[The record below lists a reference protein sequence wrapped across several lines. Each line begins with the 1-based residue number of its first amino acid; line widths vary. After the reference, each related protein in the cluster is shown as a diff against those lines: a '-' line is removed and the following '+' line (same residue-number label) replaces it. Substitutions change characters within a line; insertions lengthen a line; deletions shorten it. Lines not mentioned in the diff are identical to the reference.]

1 MTHTETTSATD
12 TETAETRVALL
23 HVDNLSVELPP
34 ESQNLLLNP
43 DAKAIPLVKG
53 ISFEIRAGQIL
64 ALVGESG
71 SGKSLT
77 ALAILRLLPNTLRI
91 SGGAVWLGGDS
102 LFRRTEAGMNRVRG
116 RQAAMIFQ
124 EPQSALNPVQTL
136 EQQIGEVL
144 RLHRTLSRQ
153 QIRDRVL
160 DLLKEVGIPDAEER
174 LGWYPHQLS
183 GGQKQRVVIAIALAC
198 EPDLLIA
205 DEPTT
210 ALDVTIQQQILELLN
225 ELRRTRDLGVLL
237 ITHDMGVVAEMA
249 DDVAVMR
256 HGEILEY
263 RDKRAFFHDPQHEY
277 SRQLI
282 HSLPNQD
289 FRQHGQATGPLLKLE
304 GVKVWFPQ
312 RKGILQRVVGHT
324 KAVDGVSLRIGRGET
339 LALVGESGSGK
350 STVGRAI
357 LGLEPLHSGEVL
369 FDGERIDNLKSAQF
383 RPWRKRI
390 QVIFQDPFSSMNPR
404 KTVRDI
410 LAEGMVSLGLV
421 SNARQSEPKL
431 IQLLERVGL
440 EAEHLDRFPHEF
452 SGGQR
457 QRIAI
462 ARAIAVEPDLIICD
476 EPTSA
481 LDVSIRGQVLAL
493 LLELQQEMGLSYLF
507 ITHDLSI
514 IPHLAHRVAVMKQGV
529 LVEQGSTEA
538 LMGNPQ
544 HDYTRRLLAAAP
556 GKAILNATGETSA
569 V

>member
-12 TETAETRVALL
+12 TETAEMRVALL

-116 RQAAMIFQ
+116 RKAAMIFQ

-174 LGWYPHQLS
+174 LSWYPHQLS

-357 LGLEPLHSGEVL
+357 LGLEPLYSGEVL

-538 LMGNPQ
+538 LMSNPQ

-556 GKAILNATGETSA
+556 GKAVLATVTETHE

>member
-1 MTHTETTSATD
+1 MTD
-12 TETAETRVALL
+12 TPMTSTPMEQQSAETPLL
-23 HVDNLSVELPP
+23 MVRNLAIELPV
-34 ESQNLLLNP
+34 ESQNAFLNP
-43 DAKAIPLVKG
+43 DAKPVELVKG
-53 ISFEIRAGQIL
+53 IQFEIQAGKIL

-77 ALAILRLLPNTLRI
+77 ALAILRLLPNALKITRGSVQL
-91 SGGAVWLGGDS
+91 SGNS
-102 LFRRTEAGMNRVRG
+102 LFDRTEADMNQVRG
-116 RQAAMIFQ
+116 RQAAMVFQ

-144 RLHRTLSRQ
+144 KLHRRPGKQ
-153 QIRDRVL
+153 EIRDRVVE
-160 DLLKEVGIPDAEER
+160 LLQEVGIPDPEQR
-174 LGWYPHQLS
+174 LSWYPHQLS

-210 ALDVTIQQQILELLN
+210 ALDVTIQKQILELLN
-225 ELRRTRDLGVLL
+225 QLRKTRNLGVLL

-263 RDKRAFFHDPQHEY
+263 RPKADFFERPEHEY
-277 SRQLI
+277 SLKLI
-282 HSLPNQD
+282 NSLPDQS
-289 FRQHGQATGPLLKLE
+289 FRQGKHLAGPLLKVE

-312 RKGILQRVVGHT
+312 RKGILRRVVGHT
-324 KAVDGVSLRIGRGET
+324 KAVDGVSFRIGRGET

-350 STVGRAI
+350 STVGRAV
-357 LGLEPLHSGEVL
+357 LGLEPLQEGQIL
-369 FDGERIDNLKSAQF
+369 FDGERIDNLRPSQF

-404 KTVRDI
+404 KRIRDI

-421 SNARQSEPKL
+421 ANAREPEQKL
-431 IQLLERVGL
+431 IELLERVGM

-481 LDVSIRGQVLAL
+481 LDVSIRGQVLEL
-493 LLELQQEMGLSYLF
+493 LLELQREMGLSYLF

-514 IPHLAHRVAVMKQGV
+514 IPHLAHQVAVMQRGC
-529 LVEQGSTEA
+529 LVEQGITEQ
-538 LMGNPQ
+538 LMTAPQ
-544 HDYTRRLLAAAP
+544 HEYTQQLLAAAP
-556 GKAILNATGETSA
+556 GKAILRK

>member
-1 MTHTETTSATD
+1 MTD
-12 TETAETRVALL
+12 TPMTSTPMEQQSAETPLL
-23 HVDNLSVELPP
+23 MVRNLAIELPV
-34 ESQNLLLNP
+34 ESQNAFLNP
-43 DAKAIPLVKG
+43 DAKPVELVKG
-53 ISFEIRAGQIL
+53 IQFEIQAGKIL

-77 ALAILRLLPNTLRI
+77 ALAILRLLPNALKITRGSVQL
-91 SGGAVWLGGDS
+91 SGNS
-102 LFRRTEAGMNRVRG
+102 LFDRTEADMNQVRG
-116 RQAAMIFQ
+116 RQAAMVFQ

-144 RLHRTLSRQ
+144 KLHRRPGKQ
-153 QIRDRVL
+153 EIRDRVVE
-160 DLLKEVGIPDAEER
+160 LLQEVGIPDPEQR
-174 LGWYPHQLS
+174 LSWYPHQLS

-210 ALDVTIQQQILELLN
+210 ALDVTIQKQILELLN
-225 ELRRTRDLGVLL
+225 QLRKTRNLGVLL

-263 RDKRAFFHDPQHEY
+263 RPKADFFERPEHEY
-277 SRQLI
+277 SLRLI
-282 HSLPNQD
+282 NSLPDQS
-289 FRQHGQATGPLLKLE
+289 FRQGKHLAGPLLKVE
-304 GVKVWFPQ
+304 GVKVWFPK

-324 KAVDGVSLRIGRGET
+324 KAVDGVSFRIGRGET

-350 STVGRAI
+350 STVGRAV
-357 LGLEPLHSGEVL
+357 LGLEPLQEGQIL
-369 FDGERIDNLKSAQF
+369 FDGERIDNLRPSQF

-404 KTVRDI
+404 KRIRDI

-421 SNARQSEPKL
+421 ANAREPEQKL
-431 IQLLERVGL
+431 IELLERVGM

-481 LDVSIRGQVLAL
+481 LDVSIRGQVLEL
-493 LLELQQEMGLSYLF
+493 LLELQREMGLSYLF

-514 IPHLAHRVAVMKQGV
+514 IPHLAHQVAVMQRGC
-529 LVEQGSTEA
+529 LVEQGITEQ
-538 LMGNPQ
+538 LMTAPQ
-544 HDYTRRLLAAAP
+544 HEYTQQLLAAAP
-556 GKAILNATGETSA
+556 GKAILRK

>member
-1 MTHTETTSATD
+1 MTD
-12 TETAETRVALL
+12 TPMTSTPMEQQSAETPLL
-23 HVDNLSVELPP
+23 MVRNLAIELPV
-34 ESQNLLLNP
+34 ESQNAFLNP
-43 DAKAIPLVKG
+43 DAKPVELVKG
-53 ISFEIRAGQIL
+53 IQFEIQAGKIL

-77 ALAILRLLPNTLRI
+77 ALAILRLLPNALKITRGSVQL
-91 SGGAVWLGGDS
+91 SGNS
-102 LFRRTEAGMNRVRG
+102 LFDRTEADMNQVRG
-116 RQAAMIFQ
+116 RQAAMVFQ

-144 RLHRTLSRQ
+144 KLHRRPGKQ
-153 QIRDRVL
+153 EIRDRVVE
-160 DLLKEVGIPDAEER
+160 LLQEVGIPDPEQR
-174 LGWYPHQLS
+174 LSWYPHQLS

-210 ALDVTIQQQILELLN
+210 ALDVTIQKQILELLN
-225 ELRRTRDLGVLL
+225 QLRKTRNLGVLL

-263 RDKRAFFHDPQHEY
+263 RPKADFFERPEHEY
-277 SRQLI
+277 SLKLI
-282 HSLPNQD
+282 NSLPDQS
-289 FRQHGQATGPLLKLE
+289 FRQGKHLAGPLLKVE

-324 KAVDGVSLRIGRGET
+324 KAVDGVSFRIGRGET

-350 STVGRAI
+350 STVGRAV
-357 LGLEPLHSGEVL
+357 LGLEPLQEGQIL
-369 FDGERIDNLKSAQF
+369 FDGERIDNLRPSQF

-404 KTVRDI
+404 KRIRDI

-421 SNARQSEPKL
+421 ANAREPEQKL
-431 IQLLERVGL
+431 IELLERVGM

-481 LDVSIRGQVLAL
+481 LDVSIRGQVLEL
-493 LLELQQEMGLSYLF
+493 LLELQREMGLSYLF

-514 IPHLAHRVAVMKQGV
+514 IPHLAHQVAVMQRGC
-529 LVEQGSTEA
+529 LVEQGITEQ
-538 LMGNPQ
+538 LMTAPQ
-544 HDYTRRLLAAAP
+544 HEYTQQLLAAAP
-556 GKAILNATGETSA
+556 GKAILRK

>member
-1 MTHTETTSATD
+1 MTD
-12 TETAETRVALL
+12 TPMTSTPMEQQSAETPLL
-23 HVDNLSVELPP
+23 MVRNLAIELPV
-34 ESQNLLLNP
+34 ESQNAFLNP
-43 DAKAIPLVKG
+43 DAKPVELVKG
-53 ISFEIRAGQIL
+53 IQFEIQAGKIL

-77 ALAILRLLPNTLRI
+77 ALAILRLLPNALKITRGSVQL
-91 SGGAVWLGGDS
+91 SGNS
-102 LFRRTEAGMNRVRG
+102 LFDRTEADMNQVRG
-116 RQAAMIFQ
+116 RQAAMVFQ

-144 RLHRTLSRQ
+144 KLHRRPGKQ
-153 QIRDRVL
+153 EIRDRVVE
-160 DLLKEVGIPDAEER
+160 LLQEVGIPDPEQR
-174 LGWYPHQLS
+174 LSWYPHQLS

-210 ALDVTIQQQILELLN
+210 ALDVTIQKQILELLN
-225 ELRRTRDLGVLL
+225 QLRKTRNLGVLL

-263 RDKRAFFHDPQHEY
+263 RPKADFFERPEHEY
-277 SRQLI
+277 SLRLI
-282 HSLPNQD
+282 NSLPDQS
-289 FRQHGQATGPLLKLE
+289 FRQGKHLAGPLLKVE

-324 KAVDGVSLRIGRGET
+324 KAVDGVSFRIGRGET

-350 STVGRAI
+350 STVGRAV
-357 LGLEPLHSGEVL
+357 LGLEPLQEGQIL
-369 FDGERIDNLKSAQF
+369 FDGERIDNLRPSQF

-404 KTVRDI
+404 KRIRDI

-421 SNARQSEPKL
+421 ANAREPEQKL
-431 IQLLERVGL
+431 IELLERVGM

-481 LDVSIRGQVLAL
+481 LDVSIRGQVLEL
-493 LLELQQEMGLSYLF
+493 LLELQREMGLSYLF

-514 IPHLAHRVAVMKQGV
+514 IPHLAHQVAVMQRGC
-529 LVEQGSTEA
+529 LVEQGITEQ
-538 LMGNPQ
+538 LMTAPQ
-544 HDYTRRLLAAAP
+544 HEYTQQLLAAAP
-556 GKAILNATGETSA
+556 GKAILRK